1 MCTAAEKLGYT
12 AVPVMDKQ
20 SSVRVSGVKVTPSGS
35 RDLRRLLGRNR
46 VRG

>member
-1 MCTAAEKLGYT
+1 MCTAAEKLGHT
-12 AVPVMDKQ
+12 AVPVIDKQ
-20 SSVRVSGVKVTPSGS
+20 SSVRVPGVRVTPGS